1 MRTGRPRG
9 AQHSRR
15 ILGVLDAGAYGTPAA
30 ARVEGRELVGRE
42 AENRDGEALQS
53 LEGEAEVED
62 DLGARA
68 KNRDRRTRDLFQV
81 GGLVLGMASVHAADA
96 AGGEEADAGEGGRA
110 HRGRDRR

>member
-42 AENRDGEALQS
+42 PENRDGEALQS

-68 KNRDRRTRDLFQV
+68 KNRDRRTRDLLQV
-81 GGLVLGMASVHAADA
+81 GGFIFRVAAMHTADA
-96 AGGEEADAGEGGRA
+96 ARSEKTNAGECGGT
-110 HRGRDRR
+110 H